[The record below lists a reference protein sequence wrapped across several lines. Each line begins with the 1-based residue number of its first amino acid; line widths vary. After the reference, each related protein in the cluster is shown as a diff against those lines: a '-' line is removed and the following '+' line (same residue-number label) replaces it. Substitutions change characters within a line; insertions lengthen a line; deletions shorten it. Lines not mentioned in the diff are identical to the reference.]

1 MSSMIQTIDL
11 TKKFGDFTANDH
23 INLDVQEKEIKCI
36 VGENGAGKSTM
47 MNMLYGL
54 LQPTSG
60 KILIRGKE
68 VEMHSPIDAIK
79 NGIGMVHQHFKLV
92 PSLTVYENILL
103 GAEINVKKGG
113 LKTPIVDRKEE
124 IKRVEKLIKENH
136 FELNPMDKIE
146 DISVGGRQRVEI
158 LKMLYRNVDI
168 LILDEPT
175 AVLTP
180 QEVDELM
187 VTLKG
192 LKEQGKTI
200 IVITHKLREV
210 MELADSIT
218 VIKQGKVVGH
228 VLKKDTSEEE
238 LAQMMVGRDVVLT
251 VDNTRKQP
259 VEDEIVYKAEHLTTI
274 NDYGKEVVSDLS
286 FEVHKG
292 EILGVAGVEGNGQSE
307 LVKLITGLMEATA
320 GKVTFCGQDVTN
332 WWPRQL
338 REAGMGIIP
347 EDRYAQGLCKDMSIK
362 DNCIA
367 GHHGDAEVCQK
378 GLFNNKA
385 IVAKRDGFVKDF
397 DIRIGDIDGNIS
409 SLSGGNAQKVIVARE
424 LSAGPKL
431 LIACQP
437 TRGVDIGS
445 IEFIHNQILKF
456 RDEGNTVILVSSEL
470 SEIMSLSDR
479 VIVMC
484 KGQISG
490 EINSKEVSTAAI
502 GLLMAGICDKGE

>member
-1 MSSMIQTIDL
+1 MNSMIQTIDL

-23 INLDVQEKEIKCI
+23 INLDVKEQEIKCI

-68 VEMHSPIDAIK
+68 VTMNSPIDAIA

-103 GAEINVKKGG
+103 GAEIKK
-113 LKTPIVDRKEE
+113 KNTPFVDQKEE
-124 IKRVEKLIKENH
+124 IRRIEKLIEENH
-136 FELNPMDKIE
+136 FELNATDKIE

-187 VTLKG
+187 VTLKQ

-200 IVITHKLREV
+200 IVITHKLKEV

-218 VIKQGKVVGH
+218 VIKQGKVIGN
-228 VLKKDTSEEE
+228 VLKKDTNEQE

-251 VDNTRKQP
+251 VSNTRKQTMKTDIMY
-259 VEDEIVYKAEHLTTI
+259 EAKHLTTV
-274 NDYGKEVVSDLS
+274 NDYGKEVVSDVS
-286 FEVHKG
+286 FKVHKG

-307 LVKLITGLMEATA
+307 LVKLITGLMESTK
-320 GKVTFCGQDVTN
+320 GEVIFDGQNVTN
-332 WWPRQL
+332 WWPEKL
-338 REAGMGIIP
+338 RKAGLGIIP
-347 EDRYAQGLCKDMSIK
+347 EDRYAQGLCREMSVS

-367 GHHGDAEVCQK
+367 GYHGAKDICK
-378 GLFNNKA
+378 RGLYNRKKINE
-385 IVAKRDGFVKDF
+385 KRDSFIKEF
-397 DIRIGDIDGNIS
+397 DIRLGDVNGPIGN
-409 SLSGGNAQKVIVARE
+409 LSGGNAQKVIIARE
-424 LSAGPKL
+424 LSVHPKVL
-431 LIACQP
+431 LACQP

-445 IEFIHNQILKF
+445 IEFIHKQILKF

-479 VIVMC
+479 VIVMY
-484 KGQISG
+484 KGKISG
-490 EINSKEVSTAAI
+490 EVCPKEVSTAAI
-502 GLLMAGICDKGE
+502 GLLMAGISQ